1 MNGDEL
7 YREVVM
13 EHWRQPR
20 YRGRV
25 EKPNL
30 VAEGANPLCGDEIT
44 LTARLEDGRIAEI
57 RFEGHGC
64 TISQASASMLTE
76 AVRGLPLEE
85 ARELAERFKRWM
97 TERESNGLPERL
109 EELEALEGVKQLPLR
124 VKCAVLAWE
133 ALLQSGR
140 ETA

>member
-7 YREVVM
+7 YRELVM

-20 YRGRV
+20 FRGHV
-25 EKPNL
+25 PHPDL

-44 LTARLEDGRIAEI
+44 LTLALEDGRIADI

-76 AVRGLPLEE
+76 AVRG
-85 ARELAERFKRWM
+85 RSLAEAQKLAEQFKRWM
-97 TERESNGLPERL
+97 TGREQNCLPEAL
-109 EELEALEGVKQLPLR
+109 DELEALEGVKRLPLR

-133 ALLQSGR
+133 ALLHAEQASS
-140 ETA
+140 

>member
-1 MNGDEL
+1 MTGDDL
-7 YREVVM
+7 YREVLM

-20 YRGRV
+20 YRGRLAD
-25 EKPNL
+25 PDL

-44 LTARLEDGRIAEI
+44 LTARIEDGRIVEI

-76 AVRGLPLEE
+76 AVRGLPLAE
-85 ARELAERFKRWM
+85 ARELAEHFKRWM
-97 TERESNGLPERL
+97 TGREQNGLPEQL
-109 EELEALEGVKQLPLR
+109 EELEALEGVKRLPQR

-133 ALLQSGR
+133 ALLQAGR
-140 ETA
+140 GA